1 MSGKRPR
8 SSPSVGGATRHP
20 CERLARAA
28 STAYSADGQYALLR
42 GVETL
47 NKTAGAG
54 RYGAEIL

>member
-1 MSGKRPR
+1 MLGR
-8 SSPSVGGATRHP
+8 GLAT
-20 CERLARAA
+20 CV